1 MSKTKSPKEKSSA
14 RTKKSTPEKS
24 STLKVKAEICPI
36 SIAYSSLDDAIETL
50 VKLKKD
56 HEQEF
61 EGLYIDERMKDY
73 TDDYGL
79 YLYGYRDEM
88 PSEKRKREE
97 QAYQQA
103 RYERETYERLK
114 AKFENK

>member
-1 MSKTKSPKEKSSA
+1 MSKTNSPKGKSSA

-24 STLKVKAEICPI
+24 NILKVKAEICPI
-36 SIAYSSLDDAIETL
+36 SIAYSSLDEAIETL

-61 EGLYIDERMKDY
+61 ERLYVDERRKDY
-73 TDDYGL
+73 SDDYGL
-79 YLYGYRDEM
+79 YLYGYREETS
-88 PSEKRKREE
+88 SEKRKREE